1 MENKAQDDDL
11 VMNLVELALG
21 QPEQERRAYLQ
32 RACAGESAVFDQAW
46 EYVQWESRMQG
57 FL

>member
-21 QPEQERRAYLQ
+21 QPEQDRRAYLQ
-32 RACAGESAVFDQAW
+32 RACAGESDR
-46 EYVQWESRMQG
+46 SPPR
-57 FL
+57 